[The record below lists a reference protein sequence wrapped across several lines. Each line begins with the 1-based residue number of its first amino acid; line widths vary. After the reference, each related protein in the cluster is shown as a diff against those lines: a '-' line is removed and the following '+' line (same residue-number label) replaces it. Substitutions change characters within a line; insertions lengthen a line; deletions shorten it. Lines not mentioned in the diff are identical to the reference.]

1 MLELL
6 FLKIEFIKILHTK
19 VLNLF
24 NEFVIILASF
34 YF

>member
-1 MLELL
+1 MIELL
-6 FLKIEFIKILHTK
+6 FLKIEFIKTLLTK

-24 NEFVIILASF
+24 NEFVVILVSF